1 MPNILNTANENFHS
15 DFESLLLTKREADQD
30 VDDIVSKIL
39 EDVKNHG
46 DKAVI
51 ELTAKFDRLN
61 LTSETLAFSEM
72 EIDAA
77 IAKVPIKER
86 QALELAASRI
96 RNYHE
101 RQLPEDAWWIGEHGE
116 GLGWRWGPVEA
127 AGLYVPGGLA
137 SYPSSVLMNAIPA
150 SVAGVDKLCICAPT
164 PDGKYNPLVLLAARL
179 SGVKTVYRIGGAQA
193 IGAMAYGTETIEKVD
208 TITGPGNAFVAA
220 AKRRV
225 YGHVGIDMIAGPS
238 EILIIA
244 DKDNNPDWIA
254 IDLLSQAEHDKNAQS
269 ILITDNEKFAQE
281 VIKSVENRLKTL
293 ERRDI
298 AEPSWN
304 DFGAIIITKNL
315 DEAIKLSD
323 KLAPEHLEI
332 CVENSEEFSKKI
344 RHAGAIFIGS
354 LTPEAIGDYIGG
366 PNHVLP
372 TARSARFSSGLSVLD
387 FMKRTTLS
395 KMTPASLAAIGPA
408 AELLAKSESLE
419 AHGLSI
425 RERLNQLNTDYKDN

>member
-1 MPNILNTANENFHS
+1 MPNILKTADENFHS

-269 ILITDNEKFAQE
+269 ILITDNEKFAKE

-304 DFGAIIITKNL
+304 DFGAIIITKDL

>member
-1 MPNILNTANENFHS
+1 MPNILNTADENFQS

-61 LTSETLAFSEM
+61 LTSETLAFSEI

-86 QALELAASRI
+86 QALELAARRI

-254 IDLLSQAEHDKNAQS
+254 VDLLSQAEHDKNAQS
-269 ILITDNEKFAQE
+269 ILITDNEKFSKE

-304 DFGAIIITKNL
+304 DFGAIIITKDL
-315 DEAIKLSD
+315 DEAIELSD